1 MEYFPLGDLE
11 RYISINSITERDTK
25 DITVDLLK
33 AVSLMHAEGFTHR
46 DIKPQVSTRLIT
58 AFGPNRSN

>member
-11 RYISINSITERDTK
+11 HHMSIHSITELATK

-33 AVSLMHAEGFTHR
+33 AVKLMHAEGFTHR
-46 DIKPQVSTRLIT
+46 DIKPQVSTHVTIDL
-58 AFGPNRSN
+58 GPTIHC